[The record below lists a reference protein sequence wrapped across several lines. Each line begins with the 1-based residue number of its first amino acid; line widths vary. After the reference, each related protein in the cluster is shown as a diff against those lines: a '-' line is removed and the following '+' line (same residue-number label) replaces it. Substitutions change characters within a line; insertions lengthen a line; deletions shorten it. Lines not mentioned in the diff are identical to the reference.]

1 MSIEDQQD
9 AEVCS
14 RCNVEIMYE
23 SPDNFSPVC
32 YDDDDEVHCE
42 ECCTCGDDED
52 DETR

>member
-32 YDDDDEVHCE
+32 YDDDEVHCE